1 MKQEKVAAYYRKAN
15 KNALKDLEQQK
26 AATVLSALDRDI
38 KILGTDS
45 LEDNKTVSQKLS
57 EAAAKGVIDC
67 VVINNKEHFD
77 GNEEHLADLEK
88 KGIKII
94 EAD

>member
-1 MKQEKVAAYYRKAN
+1 MTQKLKQHKKQRRISVESLPSRSKATQKV
-15 KNALKDLEQQK
+15 
-26 AATVLSALDRDI
+26 ATVLSALDRDI

-77 GNEEHLADLEK
+77 GNGELLADLEK
-88 KGIKII
+88 RELK
-94 EAD
+94 

>member
-1 MKQEKVAAYYRKAN
+1 MKQEKVATYYRT
-15 KNALKDLEQQK
+15 QK
-26 AATVLSALDRDI
+26 VATVLSALDRDI

-77 GNEEHLADLEK
+77 GNGELLADLEK
-88 KGIKII
+88 RELK
-94 EAD
+94 

>member
-1 MKQEKVAAYYRKAN
+1 MTQKLKQHKKQRRISVESLPSRSKATQKV
-15 KNALKDLEQQK
+15 
-26 AATVLSALDRDI
+26 ATVLSALDRDI

-77 GNEEHLADLEK
+77 GNGE
-88 KGIKII
+88 
-94 EAD
+94 